1 MSRFVV
7 LIVVFCSIFIRSVN
21 INLLPLNSFYEA
33 VVCFTF
39 LTVCDIDELGHVCL
53 TTNAETP
60 FSLCEDASSNLY
72 TSLDLFSCYTL
83 NLLIYVGVI
92 RFISAIFLIFV

>member
-1 MSRFVV
+1 M
-7 LIVVFCSIFIRSVN
+7 CN
-21 INLLPLNSFYEA
+21 
-33 VVCFTF
+33 
-39 LTVCDIDELGHVCL
+39 IDELGHVCL
-53 TTNAETP
+53 TINAETP